1 MNSKEIE
8 TQPQIKPDT
17 RDSGF
22 WVSPASHDIHGKD
35 HNLTSKRPY
44 SYPRYWTGTSLQLRL
59 MRGVFKCKWHSSL
72 FYDIPPQEPPFQV
85 SSSPIPTV
93 RIWSIRFHYQPLF
106 GTGARTP
113 LSLFSFRGGTW
124 TRKTRREGATEI
136 ECNLLQVFGL
146 SLSLIPCF
154 VSQSDTRILRAIGL
168 WKQFCNQ
175 L

>member
-22 WVSPASHDIHGKD
+22 WVFPASHDIHGKD

-44 SYPRYWTGTSLQLRL
+44 SYSRYWT
-59 MRGVFKCKWHSSL
+59 
-72 FYDIPPQEPPFQV
+72 
-85 SSSPIPTV
+85 
-93 RIWSIRFHYQPLF
+93 IRFHYQPLF

-168 WKQFCNQ
+168 
-175 L
+175 